1 MKQKMETE
9 LRKLK
14 LDELN
19 RPDIDSFKAIDK
31 FPVILLLDNI
41 RSALNVGS
49 LFRTADAFALEQLI
63 LVGITAQPP
72 HKEIM
77 KTALGSTHSVEWQ
90 YFSESDQAIKAL
102 HNRGYTLISMEQT
115 NQSEY
120 LNDLEIDK
128 KNKYCFVLGNE
139 VDGVSAQFLAASD
152 RIIEIQ
158 QFGTKHS
165 INVAVCGGIV
175 AHHVVQAFKI

>member
-1 MKQKMETE
+1 MDSE

-19 RPDIDSFKAIDK
+19 RPDIVTFKASDK
-31 FPVILLLDNI
+31 FPVILILDNI

-49 LFRTADAFALEQLI
+49 LFRTADAFALEEIFLI
-63 LVGITAQPP
+63 GITAQPP

-77 KTALGSTHSVEWQ
+77 KTALGSTHSVTWK
-90 YFSESDQAIKAL
+90 YYSEPDQAIQAL
-102 HNRGYTLISMEQT
+102 RSRGYYIISLEQT
-115 NQSEY
+115 TQSHY
-120 LNDLEIDK
+120 LSDMEVDPK
-128 KNKYCFVLGNE
+128 KKYGIVLGNE
-139 VDGVSAQFLAASD
+139 VEGVSESFLEASD
-152 RIIEIQ
+152 SVIEIQ

-175 AHHVVQAFKI
+175 AHHIVLTYK